1 MGGWGAAYVKFPL
14 RGQEDASWKVWVGA
28 VEWRAVEWRAEGEF
42 YTDRESVTK

>member
-28 VEWRAVEWRAEGEF
+28 VEWRAEGEF